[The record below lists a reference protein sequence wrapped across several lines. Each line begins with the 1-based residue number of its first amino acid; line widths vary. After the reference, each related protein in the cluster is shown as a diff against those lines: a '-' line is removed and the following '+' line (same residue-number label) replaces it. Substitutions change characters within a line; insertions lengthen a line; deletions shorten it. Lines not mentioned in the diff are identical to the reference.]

1 MSTLDIL
8 VNSSGTD
15 DRKDSVVADD
25 KCCAERPTS
34 QPKTYERYAPHL
46 AAPAEQSHRK
56 LTQTSSMPL
65 SMNNRAFSNNATRSR
80 QAMSWRQISYGG
92 ASVPD
97 DRIFEDDD
105 DLIDENTP
113 ATRFPPGPPNDQPQR
128 TLYFS
133 GLSDRTTY
141 KDLLSVIKGGKVI
154 SVVLRNGSAVV
165 TLASGA
171 SEFLAWSKRND
182 IYLQGKRVSIGWIGS
197 SFIFTESC

>member
-8 VNSSGTD
+8 VNPSGTE

-34 QPKTYERYAPHL
+34 QPKTYERYEPNV
-46 AAPAEQSHRK
+46 AAPAEQFHRK
-56 LTQTSSMPL
+56 LTQSSSMPL

-80 QAMSWRQISYGG
+80 QATSWRQISYGG

-113 ATRFPPGPPNDQPQR
+113 ATRFPPGPLNDQPQR

-141 KDLLSVIKGGKVI
+141 KDLLSIIKGGKVI

-171 SEFLAWSKRND
+171 SDFLAWSRRND
-182 IYLQGKRVSIGWIGS
+182 IYLQGKRVSIGWIGC
-197 SFIFTESC
+197 SFIFIESC